1 MGIDERVALL
11 GFVGRFF
18 DRGMDLVVQ
27 NDIVVDEGT
36 WTWSDE
42 DEFWVNY
49 EMFFWPSRFP
59 F

>member
-36 WTWSDE
+36 
-42 DEFWVNY
+42 
-49 EMFFWPSRFP
+49 
-59 F
+59 